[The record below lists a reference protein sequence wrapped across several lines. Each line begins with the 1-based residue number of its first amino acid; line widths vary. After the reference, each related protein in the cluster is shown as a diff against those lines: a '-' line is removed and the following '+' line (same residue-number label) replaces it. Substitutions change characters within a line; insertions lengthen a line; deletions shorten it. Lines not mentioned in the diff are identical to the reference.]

1 MVDET
6 KGKSKVKTLKLQ
18 DSQLH
23 NSLKQI
29 ANESGLS
36 LEECVNQAIKEF
48 VEKYEKDYKALEG
61 LRVEYYTERMKE
73 GSEFAKVVLRKMGQR
88 EVVRDFVIE
97 EIVDNGKKMIE
108 EGMSDYTENFL
119 KGMVN
124 ENNKEGR

>member
-48 VEKYEKDYKALEG
+48 VGKYEKDYKALESLKMG
-61 LRVEYYTERMKE
+61 YYTKRMKE
-73 GSEFAKVVLRKMGQR
+73 GSEFAKLVLRKMGR
-88 EVVRDFVIE
+88 GEIVRDFKVE
-97 EIVDNGKKMIE
+97 EIVNNGMR
-108 EGMSDYTENFL
+108 DYTENFL

-124 ENNKEGR
+124 EGKEDIKITRKR